1 MLLFRKE
8 KTKVLRVHHTVRRT
22 EMTPSTRGEL
32 VKQTTSTS
40 MYTDPLPLGT
50 WRSTLRLYFA
60 VFIFYGILFASSR
73 NGSSIET
80 SENTEQ
86 SLNAN
91 QRIAGVQ
98 LQDKLFYIIFYGQK
112 IVLHSQPCVMQ
123 PHHAW
128 VFFPLA
134 KMERNIYLENSKR
147 RESIRNFLYNLFW
160 LQGFSATFCLLPHI
174 SSVHKFACTITH
186 FHAITNEIQ
195 FSRF

>member
-1 MLLFRKE
+1 MINFTNDILQEISTTALRSFHQMMVLFRKE

-32 VKQTTSTS
+32 VKPTTSTS
-40 MYTDPLPLGT
+40 MHTDPLPLGT

-128 VFFPLA
+128 GFF
-134 KMERNIYLENSKR
+134 
-147 RESIRNFLYNLFW
+147 
-160 LQGFSATFCLLPHI
+160 
-174 SSVHKFACTITH
+174 
-186 FHAITNEIQ
+186 FH
-195 FSRF
+195 